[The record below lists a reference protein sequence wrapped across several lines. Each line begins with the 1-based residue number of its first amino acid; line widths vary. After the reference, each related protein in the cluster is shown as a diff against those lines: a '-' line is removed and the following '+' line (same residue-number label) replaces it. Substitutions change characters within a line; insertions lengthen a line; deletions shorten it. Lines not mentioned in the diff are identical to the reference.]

1 LRNYETLKYETAGT
15 SSGSELSASLVGSSR
30 KQQSQATSEHGIQ
43 LIIESIDDPSYA
55 RFIYMYGGRKK
66 DVSKSRSLAVTDE
79 LQQAA
84 KRQGH
89 DGMA

>member
-1 LRNYETLKYETAGT
+1 MEEEG
-15 SSGSELSASLVGSSR
+15 
-30 KQQSQATSEHGIQ
+30 
-43 LIIESIDDPSYA
+43 
-55 RFIYMYGGRKK
+55 RFKE
-66 DVSKSRSLAVTDE
+66 SLAVTDE